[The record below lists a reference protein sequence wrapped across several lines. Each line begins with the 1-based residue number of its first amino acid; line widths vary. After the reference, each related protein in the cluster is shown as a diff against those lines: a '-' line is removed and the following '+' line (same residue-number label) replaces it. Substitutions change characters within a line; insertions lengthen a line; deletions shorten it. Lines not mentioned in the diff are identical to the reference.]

1 MGIRIT
7 PNTWREPLRLI
18 DSWLPMPTTR
28 AVARRDLPQWLQRFV
43 RAGWLGR
50 PQGASTSAP
59 RGSCEP
65 AHTHT
70 PTRACRVRVL
80 HAASNGSR
88 GDGRLVISGR
98 LADVCAELERLEALE
113 MKQGAAFI

>member
-18 DSWLPMPTTR
+18 DSWLPMPATR
-28 AVARRDLPQWLQRFV
+28 NVAYRDVPQWLQRFV

-50 PQGASTSAP
+50 AQGASTSAP

-65 AHTHT
+65 SHAHT
-70 PTRACRVRVL
+70 PSRACRVRVM
-80 HAASNGSR
+80 HTTHNGSR
-88 GDGRLVISGR
+88 GDARLVISGR

-113 MKQGAAFI
+113 MQQGAAFI